1 MDGPPAKCAPV
12 APPIATPPPQ
22 ALVFEHDKEFWLDD
36 GSIVLVAN
44 NIAFPVS
51 RILFVAHSTVFAD
64 MFTAS
69 KPEEVYE
76 DCSVV
81 RLHDP
86 PEDLRHLL
94 CLLIPVSK
102 TS

>member
-44 NIAFPVS
+44 NIAFRVFHG
-51 RILFVAHSTVFAD
+51 LLAAHSTIFAD
-64 MFTAS
+64 MPTAS
-69 KPEEVYE
+69 ELEESYE
-76 DCSVV
+76 DCPVV
-81 RLHDP
+81 HLHDS